1 MEALLWWYTFVSQ
14 LWWWQFHK
22 TTHVINAK
30 KKNKNKMKRQP
41 NELEK
46 VCANNITNK
55 GLILKIY
62 KELIQLNIKNNKQPN
77 LKKKIDRGPGKF
89 FKEDIDCQK
98 THERMCH
105 ITNYQGNEISK
116 STMRYHLTPVRMVWS
131 KTQVTRVNEDVEKRE
146 PSEIAVVNVT
156 WYTHHRKQK
165 GGSLKN

>member
-1 MEALLWWYTFVSQ
+1 MP
-14 LWWWQFHK
+14 
-22 TTHVINAK
+22 K
-30 KKNKNKMKRQP
+30 KKKRQP

-46 VCANNITNK
+46 ICASNITNK

-77 LKKKIDRGPGKF
+77 LKKKIGRGPGKF

-116 STMRYHLTPVRMVWS
+116 STMRYHLTPVRMVMIKNTTSNKSQWGCG
-131 KTQVTRVNEDVEKRE
+131 EKRTFRDCCCE
-146 PSEIAVVNVT
+146 CYLIHPS
-156 WYTHHRKQK
+156 QK
-165 GGSLKN
+165 TKRRFLKKLNYHMIQQFHSSKEV